1 MELAVDVPLPSQH
14 MNAMK
19 VFCMYC
25 HRPVEKTTET
35 KVNKFNKLQQAM
47 KLGRYLHV

>member
-14 MNAMK
+14 L
-19 VFCMYC
+19 
-25 HRPVEKTTET
+25 PVEKTTET
-35 KVNKFNKLQQAM
+35 KVNKFNKLQQTM

>member
-19 VFCMYC
+19 VFCMCC
-25 HRPVEKTTET
+25 HVEKTTET